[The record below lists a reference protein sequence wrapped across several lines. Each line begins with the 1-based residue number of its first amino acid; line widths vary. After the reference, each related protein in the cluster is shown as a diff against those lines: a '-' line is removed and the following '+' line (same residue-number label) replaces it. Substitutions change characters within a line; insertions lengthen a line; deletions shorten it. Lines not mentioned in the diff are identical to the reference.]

1 MNPFNKLSLIKF
13 INLLI
18 VQIAESKSF
27 GRYMRSIRS
36 IRAGDVIL
44 REAPLIL
51 GPKIISVPIC
61 LGCHQYVRPQD
72 IPINGLPISPAP
84 SSSMRNR
91 NRKPKVKTQ
100 RNYYKCST
108 CKWPVC
114 SAECEKLPTHL
125 AECQL
130 MAEKKF
136 ECSINYNAQDENRK
150 ESAYC
155 AILPLRCLL
164 QKKSTAD
171 G

>member
-1 MNPFNKLSLIKF
+1 MIK
-13 INLLI
+13 
-18 VQIAESKSF
+18 
-27 GRYMRSIRS
+27 
-36 IRAGDVIL
+36 AGDIVL

-51 GPKIISVPIC
+51 GPKIISAPIC
-61 LGCHQYVRPQD
+61 LGCHRYVKPQD
-72 IPINGLPISPAP
+72 IPVSGLPTSPAP
-84 SSSMRNR
+84 STSAANRKRNQ
-91 NRKPKVKTQ
+91 KPKVKTQ

-114 SAECEKLPTHL
+114 GPECEKLPAHL

-136 ECSINYNAQDENRK
+136 ECSIKYNAQDENRK

-164 QKKSTAD
+164 KKKTTDD